1 MRFLLSLLAAM
12 LCMSASEVS
21 CRAEG
26 SSVTMLCLNAGK
38 ADCILLE
45 VDGHHY
51 LIDTGYKKNSDQL
64 LDMLAHEHVDHLD
77 GVFITHNHKDHY
89 GGLNALCVSSVRID
103 AIYTSAYCVD
113 GIDPKH
119 PAVKAA
125 ALRGQE
131 VKLLKSGDLIT
142 ISDTSRFSVLAP
154 FRLNADN
161 ENNNSL
167 VMRLETPHGN
177 VMLTGDMKFEEEYD
191 LLKSGADLKA
201 DVLKVA
207 FHGDDTSCS
216 SSFLS
221 AVRPRAGVICT
232 STAEEKDTPSRSTL
246 FRLAS
251 IGCSVYVTQDAVSA
265 VRVTLSNGDIS
276 IGMENWQK

>member
-1 MRFLLSLLAAM
+1 
-12 LCMSASEVS
+12 
-21 CRAEG
+21 
-26 SSVTMLCLNAGK
+26 
-38 ADCILLE
+38 
-45 VDGHHY
+45 
-51 LIDTGYKKNSDQL
+51 
-64 LDMLAHEHVDHLD
+64 
-77 GVFITHNHKDHY
+77 
-89 GGLNALCVSSVRID
+89 
-103 AIYTSAYCVD
+103 
-113 GIDPKH
+113 
-119 PAVKAA
+119 
-125 ALRGQE
+125 
-131 VKLLKSGDLIT
+131 
-142 ISDTSRFSVLAP
+142 
-154 FRLNADN
+154 
-161 ENNNSL
+161 
-167 VMRLETPHGN
+167 MRLETPHGN

-276 IGMENWQK
+276 VGMENWQK